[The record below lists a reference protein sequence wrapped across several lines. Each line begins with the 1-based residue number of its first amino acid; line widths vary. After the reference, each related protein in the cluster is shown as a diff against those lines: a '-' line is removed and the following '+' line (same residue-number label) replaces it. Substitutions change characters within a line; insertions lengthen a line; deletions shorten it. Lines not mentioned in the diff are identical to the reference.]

1 MPQSLGKIVILDPE
15 AHIRELLCYN
25 LRAEGYEA
33 EAYLEPGLVGSLDFR
48 DTRLVIIDAF
58 SSPSGLDALREL
70 TTSVATAHVGVIVCS
85 AGESAGE
92 AITALDA
99 GADDYIAKPF
109 SLREM
114 IARVRA
120 VMRRRRPVASAL
132 SAATASFGPL
142 SVNFTTRTATLHGT
156 PMKLTPTEYAILAM
170 LMKNRDRHLT
180 RIEIYRSVWNTP
192 EAGTNERVVD
202 TNISRLRR
210 KLGELGPSL
219 QNHSGSGY
227 ILSEK

>member
-1 MPQSLGKIVILDPE
+1 MAKSLGKIAVFDRDS
-15 AHIRELLCYN
+15 HISELLRYN
-25 LRAEGYEA
+25 LCSEGYDVEVFPDPA
-33 EAYLEPGLVGSLDFR
+33 LVRSVDLR
-48 DTRLVIIDAF
+48 DTRLVIIDVFGPGA
-58 SSPSGLDALREL
+58 GAELLTYL
-70 TTSVATAHVGVIVCS
+70 TTNPATSHLGVIVCS
-85 AGESAGE
+85 SGNSAGE

-120 VMRRRRPVASAL
+120 MMRRRMVAAVSGSVASL
-132 SAATASFGPL
+132 GPL
-142 SVNFTTRTATLHGT
+142 SINYTTGTATLGGR
-156 PMKLTPTEYAILAM
+156 PLNLTPTEYAILAM

-180 RIEIYRSVWNTP
+180 RIEIYRSVWASTESGN
-192 EAGTNERVVD
+192 NERVVD

-210 KLGELGPSL
+210 KLDTLGAAL

-227 ILSEK
+227 ILVEPGI